1 MYAKSHQ
8 FKVFEPNTEVKDK
21 FYKFLDICLDYLEYL
36 DNNNYK
42 YVVIIPYYAKLDYN
56 TDNSRYEY
64 SITYA
69 IINNTEPIKKGNI
82 HKSPY
87 VVFKKNTDK
96 GFADKVRE
104 ALGLKGKQIG
114 VVLVSDYPLH
124 EQLNRELRQEVE
136 SNTISIRSIYTGA
149 LYHHIVNTLKKGEQ
163 VGEVGLADIC
173 ANISSGGKS
182 FSRQKDKYMG
192 NLMMCNTTAAAIA
205 GIRKNNA
212 VATINLDS
220 EIVRAINIAIGV
232 PINGFNVVLTNAE
245 YIMEA
250 LQLYTRK
257 SFSSRNEME
266 NTRHYSS
273 DTPKTNINSIDK
285 NVKPYTELIKKIAEI
300 FFILPKEADDPTNF
314 LFLFDNDF
322 TIFVKKFYDYMK
334 GYDIDK
340 LESVKLLNN
349 AKHLKSI
356 LAPNGLL
363 AKAIEAFV
371 DNVIPKAQA
380 YFNPPNDMSIAAGQ
394 YISSAINNLTEI
406 IEYKKNNQYEGC
418 LQCALITITYVFYA
432 LVYYG
437 GSKHL
442 RPKNEWD
449 SYVKQIETTVAK
461 IRRKPEQALEPLLS
475 TSAASNPSEGDP
487 QQPTTKIHI
496 LKETEFIDCHLYD
509 RSKAVK
515 YCKILLNE
523 DADRDKHIN
532 EGSIKTIL
540 DIMEYLST
548 YSNGIFSNIDQIT
561 NINET
566 SIPDVPI
573 NFNKYDVENLM
584 LLTCDQNRKAIPL
597 LYRQARID
605 AEFVSNNVALDII
618 DNKLMG
624 NKYELNIIIFKRREL
639 KIDDKMIEA
648 LDNLVKGF
656 GEMVSKKV
664 EAMAFFKDG
673 VNISNLL
680 SKYSFTGNL
689 ILIDDDPSQNR
700 EKLKDTLNQHAQYC
714 FNLVYMIDDHQYL
727 HEMYISYD
735 EVKEYINKV
744 SYRGDKIPLTSYLHY
759 IIEYALYY
767 RNSQD
772 GRQMKYKDKT
782 RYRVLVN
789 EMSLKIDIVRLL
801 AYIYL
806 LFDIGQFAYAEN
818 NNTFRVHGINFLEEV
833 SQKAKSVRQIQFSN
847 KPYTVSLEPINN
859 FISKAKDKEWYK
871 NGFHRC
877 NPDIRAALNE
887 YYDKSPYYYEKFLE
901 SKQYKEHAHKIIS
914 SCQSSDLNVMNERMG
929 RVYVSVIKPYEF
941 TAFSHALIPV
951 TKTPNS
957 SDLYF
962 EKLNK
967 YINGIADEINDLYNS
982 FSDKL
987 KNHDTPEIDYN
998 IEGRVLQDIAF
1009 NKVRNIKGTRT
1020 LKDKLQFLDKL
1031 GLEYLERIAFVMAV
1045 YMISQLR
1052 VINSNSNPYINWD
1065 FVLSHIFSQKDV
1077 PQLLKEHL
1085 TGLDEYTY
1093 QKAYDFSKLLGLSSN
1108 EFILLILTSRYLS
1121 SLYSSKDQDISRLL
1135 RELLRDLTI
1144 TAASEVSVYRIQM
1157 LIAGIRMFLQNFI
1170 CDLYSN
1176 SAGKDFMDANKFS
1189 GSYLILCED
1198 SDLAAALASS
1208 IAIMLRFK
1216 SKTDKALKEIETLS
1230 RQFYSN
1236 VFKTLYKKDN
1246 KWYKRII
1253 HSITG
1258 NKDNKYYNE
1267 ELEIVNQTIDVI
1279 NLSTMAARD
1288 FIIPSGSFD
1297 KNYPLYGLAALA
1309 FVLAIP
1315 MTLSLAVSL
1324 GERDNTNSMHGLV
1337 YRYQDTMSAYGIT
1350 LSNRYCSAGYGMGE
1364 LEWPEDTKMSQLID
1378 FPVSTNIV
1386 KPENIFDRDNYNEAI
1401 ITISEVLSH
1410 RAKNMNERLGQ
1421 IIVTDDYT
1429 SLAID
1434 MNNINTIIILSGR
1447 RSTLLQGQIQNTRIL
1462 SEKVAWELYDQTNR
1476 KANVYYVAFE
1486 YDDRIQHIINDTYL
1500 KENLEHSITYARLG
1514 LNQSINNL
1522 YSVMS
1527 QVQVVRSGTASGS
1540 KTKKASK
1547 FEPIVLTIAI
1557 T

>member
-1 MYAKSHQ
+1 MYAKSQ
-8 FKVFEPNTEVKDK
+8 QYKVFEPNEEVKKK
-21 FYKFLDICLDYLEYL
+21 FYKFLNICQQMLEYL
-36 DNNNYK
+36 EDSKVK
-42 YVVIIPYYAKLDYN
+42 YVIIIPYATEVKYD
-56 TDNSRYEY
+56 TDNSRYVH

-69 IINNTEPIKKGNI
+69 IINSTEPIKKRNI

-87 VVFKKNTDK
+87 VIFKQNTDK
-96 GFADKVRE
+96 DFVEVVRK
-104 ALGLKGKQIG
+104 ALDLKGKQSG

-124 EQLNRELRQEVE
+124 EQLNRELKQEAE
-136 SNTISIRSIYTGA
+136 SNTISIKSIYTLA
-149 LYHHIVNTLKKGEQ
+149 LYYHIVNTLKKGNQ
-163 VGEVGLADIC
+163 VDKTGFEDIC
-173 ANISSGGKS
+173 VDVSSGSKG
-182 FSRQKDKYMG
+182 FSHRDDENNS
-192 NLMMCNTTAAAIA
+192 NLMMCNTTAATVA
-205 GIRKNNA
+205 GIRKNDA
-212 VATINLDS
+212 VATINLAP
-220 EIVRAINIAIGV
+220 ELVEAINIATGI
-232 PINGFNVVLTNAE
+232 PINSPNVILTNAE
-245 YIMEA
+245 NVMEV
-250 LQLYTRK
+250 LRLSTRRN
-257 SFSSRNEME
+257 FSSQYESQ
-266 NTRHYSS
+266 NTRYYSSNAQETSKIVIDEKTKPYVKVIQKVATIFFINVPSDLDEFLNLFNRDFADYIDSFYNHLKDIPAAALSVNNLLDNPEYSNMLYKPDGPLANAVEIFIHEIIKNAQASFNPPTNLSNAGNTIVSHIVQSPIIIEAQKRNSYTIGVLNMSVQILYALLYYDSINHLTPRNTWDNYVKELRDIISRIRPAGGWGTETAS
-273 DTPKTNINSIDK
+273 DTPTTNEAKQATKLHVLKKT
-285 NVKPYTELIKKIAEI
+285 
-300 FFILPKEADDPTNF
+300 
-314 LFLFDNDF
+314 
-322 TIFVKKFYDYMK
+322 
-334 GYDIDK
+334 
-340 LESVKLLNN
+340 
-349 AKHLKSI
+349 
-356 LAPNGLL
+356 
-363 AKAIEAFV
+363 
-371 DNVIPKAQA
+371 Q
-380 YFNPPNDMSIAAGQ
+380 
-394 YISSAINNLTEI
+394 
-406 IEYKKNNQYEGC
+406 
-418 LQCALITITYVFYA
+418 
-432 LVYYG
+432 
-437 GSKHL
+437 
-442 RPKNEWD
+442 
-449 SYVKQIETTVAK
+449 
-461 IRRKPEQALEPLLS
+461 
-475 TSAASNPSEGDP
+475 
-487 QQPTTKIHI
+487 
-496 LKETEFIDCHLYD
+496 FIDCHLYD
-509 RSKAVK
+509 RDSAVK
-515 YCKILLNE
+515 YCNLLLNGE
-523 DADRDKHIN
+523 LNPEKYIN
-532 EGSIKTIL
+532 TDPLKTIL
-540 DIMEYLST
+540 DIMQYLSG
-548 YSNGIFSNIDQIT
+548 YSNGIFSSIDQIGK
-561 NINET
+561 INEA

-573 NFNKYDVENLM
+573 NFNKYDIENLM
-584 LLTCDQNRKAIPL
+584 LLTCDQNSEAIPL

-664 EAMAFFKDG
+664 EAMAFFKDA

-772 GRQMKYKDKT
+772 GRQLKYKDKT

-859 FISKAKDKEWYK
+859 FISKVKDKEWYK

-887 YYDKSPYYYEKFLE
+887 YYDKSPYYYEKFLG

-929 RVYVSVIKPYEF
+929 RVYVSVMKPYEF
-941 TAFSHALIPV
+941 TAFSNAPIPV
-951 TKTPNS
+951 PKIPDP

-967 YINGIADEINDLYNS
+967 YIDGIADEINDLYNL

-998 IEGRVLQDIAF
+998 MEGRVLQDIVF
-1009 NKVRNIKGTRT
+1009 NKVRSSKGTKT
-1020 LKDKLQFLDKL
+1020 LKDKIKFLDKL
-1031 GLEYLERIAFVMAV
+1031 GLTYLERIAFVMSA

-1052 VINSNSNPYINWD
+1052 VVNRNSNPYINWD

-1085 TGLDEYTY
+1085 TGFDKDTY
-1093 QKAYDFSKLLGLSSN
+1093 QKAYDLSKLLGLSSI

-1176 SAGKDFMDANKFS
+1176 SAGRDFMDANKLS

-1198 SDLAAALASS
+1198 PDLAAALASS

-1258 NKDNKYYNE
+1258 NKDNKYYDE

-1279 NLSTMAARD
+1279 NLATREARD
-1288 FIIPSGSFD
+1288 FIIPSGPFD

-1315 MTLSLAVSL
+1315 MTLSLAMSL
-1324 GERDNTNSMHGLV
+1324 GERDNTNSMQGLV

-1350 LSNRYCSAGYGMGE
+1350 LSNRYCSAGYGMDE
-1364 LEWPEDTKMSQLID
+1364 LEWPEDHKISQLID
-1378 FPVSTNIV
+1378 FPVPTNIV

-1410 RAKNMNERLGQ
+1410 RAKNMQERLGQ
-1421 IIVTDDYT
+1421 VIVTDDYT
-1429 SLAID
+1429 RLAID
-1434 MNNINTIIILSGR
+1434 MNNVNTIIILSGR
-1447 RSTLLQGQIQNTRIL
+1447 RSTLSQAKIQNTRIL

-1486 YDDRIQHIINDTYL
+1486 YDDRIQGIINNTYL
-1500 KENLEHSITYARLG
+1500 KDDLKHGITYARLG

-1527 QVQVVRSGTASGS
+1527 QVQAVQAGTVGGS
-1540 KTKKASK
+1540 QTQQAPK